1 MEDSQITELV
11 NNVHTRVS
19 DLESRMGQTVSEL
32 HDRLT
37 NLEQNLTAP
46 GTPETISSEIEKIKG
61 ILFHRL
67 GVKS

>member
-11 NNVHTRVS
+11 YNVHTRVT
-19 DLESRMGQTVSEL
+19 DLESRMGQIVSEL

-46 GTPETISSEIEKIKG
+46 GTPETLSSEIEKIKG
-61 ILFHRL
+61 ILMHRL
-67 GVKS
+67 GVKP